1 MLLKKYIGIFKNA
14 LNIKTIS
21 VLVRYA
27 NIVNYEK
34 ARVGN
39 NIENTK
45 VRNVSTFNFTTND
58 KSLTNCHWAY
68 YLNYKFTHFMNEY
81 LQKQDFA
88 KNIGFMEGC
97 NQIDLLKYEKDNFYD
112 YHVDDGK
119 HTNRILSCIL
129 FLNNDYEGGELCF
142 KNTFDDEEVAVK
154 PLPGKL
160 IIWPSNIMFPHTVKP
175 VKKGIRYTVVG
186 WAR

>member
-1 MLLKKYIGIFKNA
+1 MKKIIF
-14 LNIKTIS
+14 
-21 VLVRYA
+21 
-27 NIVNYEK
+27 
-34 ARVGN
+34 
-39 NIENTK
+39 
-45 VRNVSTFNFTTND
+45 
-58 KSLTNCHWAY
+58 
-68 YLNYKFTHFMNEY
+68 
-81 LQKQDFA
+81 
-88 KNIGFMEGC
+88 
-97 NQIDLLKYEKDNFYD
+97 
-112 YHVDDGK
+112 
-119 HTNRILSCIL
+119 SCIL